1 MKYSLGIL
9 LAATKDSAF
18 TIGTLLINIKDK
30 MDVSQTI
37 FYIIN
42 DGFDQNDKLIMQKL
56 VPNIK
61 FMDFTIDDFEAKIKK
76 FNADYKLNRQ
86 SSILNRYTHMSYA
99 RFEALK
105 FLKECECIIYLDF
118 DMLLLKGIDEL
129 KEVKNKGYE
138 VACFRG
144 SATMGHGGGKLVP
157 ANLIHVNNYSAGIIV
172 FSNNLKNS
180 QEFYDFI
187 YQFIAENDDY
197 FLEVKL
203 GDQFLFSLYLLQEN
217 LKIYELDDSYYG
229 NISWVK
235 SKDASILHAWGSNN
249 RFWNNKLCALAWP
262 SWNVYYQKWL
272 SLGGSAY
279 EKGFVSFL
287 EVPQSGGE
295 VFQYFERIVL
305 AKRISQIKLEKQ
317 ELIIDIDFSKK
328 IKLHLAFIEELV
340 FYVYSKSIF
349 TFILECEFQGKITRS
364 ITIKRSELE
373 SVLKEFIQDN
383 LHQYQIK

>member
-30 MDVSQTI
+30 MDISQTI

-42 DGFDQNDKLIMQKL
+42 DGFSQNDKSIMQEL
-56 VPNIK
+56 APNIN
-61 FMDFTIDDFEAKIKK
+61 FINFTIDDFETSIRK
-76 FNADYKLNRQ
+76 FNADFKLDKQNP
-86 SSILNRYTHMSYA
+86 ILNRYTHMSYA

-105 FLKECECIIYLDF
+105 FLEECESIIYLDF

-129 KEVKNKGYE
+129 KEIKNKGYE
-138 VACFRG
+138 IACFRG
-144 SATMGHGGGKLVP
+144 SATMSMGGGQLTP
-157 ANLIHVNNYSAGIIV
+157 IQFTHTNNYSTGIIV
-172 FSNNLKNS
+172 FNDNLKSS
-180 QEFYDFI
+180 QKFYDFI
-187 YQFIAENDDY
+187 YQFIAKNEDY

-203 GDQFLFSLYLLQEN
+203 GDQFLFSLYLLEKG
-217 LKIYELDDSYYG
+217 LKIYELDDNYYG

-235 SKDASILHAWGSNN
+235 SKDASILHAWGQNN

-328 IKLHLAFIEELV
+328 IKFHLAFIRNLV

-349 TFILECEFQGKITRS
+349 TFILECEFQGKITQS
-364 ITIKRSELE
+364 ITIKRPELE
-373 SVLKEFIQDN
+373 NALKEFITSN
-383 LHQYQIK
+383 LNKYQI

>member
-30 MDVSQTI
+30 MEISQTI

-42 DGFDQNDKLIMQKL
+42 DGFSQNDKSIMQEL

-61 FMDFTIDDFEAKIKK
+61 FINFTIDDFETNIRK
-76 FNADYKLNRQ
+76 FNADFKLNKQ
-86 SSILNRYTHMSYA
+86 NPILNRYTHMTYA

-105 FLKECECIIYLDF
+105 FLEECENIIYLDF

-129 KEVKNKGYE
+129 KEIKNKGYE
-138 VACFRG
+138 IACFRG
-144 SATMGHGGGKLVP
+144 SATMSMGGVSLLLY
-157 ANLIHVNNYSAGIIV
+157 NSLTLIIIQQV
-172 FSNNLKNS
+172 SLSLTIILKVLKK
-180 QEFYDFI
+180 FYDFI
-187 YQFIAENDDY
+187 YQFIAKNEDY

-203 GDQFLFSLYLLQEN
+203 GDQFLFSLYLLEKG
-217 LKIYELDDSYYG
+217 LKIYELNDNYYG

-235 SKDASILHAWGSNN
+235 SKDASILHAWGQNN

-328 IKLHLAFIEELV
+328 IKFHLAFIKNLV

-349 TFILECEFQGKITRS
+349 TFILECEFQGKITQS
-364 ITIKRSELE
+364 ITIKRPELE
-373 SVLKEFIQDN
+373 NALKEFITSN
-383 LHQYQIK
+383 LNKYQI

>member
-1 MKYSLGIL
+1 MKYLLGIL

-30 MDVSQTI
+30 MDISQMI

-42 DGFDQNDKLIMQKL
+42 DGFSQNDKRIMQEL

-61 FMDFTIDDFEAKIKK
+61 FIDFTIDDFETNIRK
-76 FNADYKLNRQ
+76 FNTEFKLDRQ
-86 SSILNRYTHMSYA
+86 STILNRYTHMTYA

-105 FLKECECIIYLDF
+105 FLKECESIIYLDF

-129 KEVKNKGYE
+129 REVKNKGYDI
-138 VACFRG
+138 ACFRG
-144 SATMGHGGGKLVP
+144 SATMSMGGGKLTP
-157 ANLIHVNNYSAGIIV
+157 IKFTRTNNYSAGIIV
-172 FSNNLKNS
+172 FNDNLKNS

-187 YQFIAENDDY
+187 YQFIAENEDY

-203 GDQFLFSLYLLQEN
+203 GDQFLFSLYLLEKD
-217 LKIYELDDSYYG
+217 LKIYELDDNYYG

-235 SKDASILHAWGSNN
+235 SKDASIIHAWGQNN

-295 VFQYFERIVL
+295 VFQYFEKIAL

-317 ELIIDIDFSKK
+317 ELIIDIDFNKK
-328 IKLHLAFIEELV
+328 IKFHLAFVEDFV

-349 TFILECEFQGKITRS
+349 TFILECEFQGKIIQS
-364 ITIKRSELE
+364 ITIKRPELE
-373 SVLKEFIQDN
+373 KDLKEFITSN
-383 LHQYQIK
+383 LNKYPI